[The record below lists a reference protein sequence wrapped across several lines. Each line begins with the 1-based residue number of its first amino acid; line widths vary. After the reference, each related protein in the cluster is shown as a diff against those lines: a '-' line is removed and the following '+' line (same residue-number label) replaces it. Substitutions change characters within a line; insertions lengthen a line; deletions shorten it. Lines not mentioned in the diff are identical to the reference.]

1 MRQKEMVKQPLLFY
15 VEKRTRILFFFY
27 SNDTLYHSY
36 LVNDLSETRKHGMG
50 C

>member
-1 MRQKEMVKQPLLFY
+1 MLKKEQEYFC
-15 VEKRTRILFFFY
+15 FY

-36 LVNDLSETRKHGMG
+36 LVNELSETRKHGLG